1 VSCAQQSSAPAPL
14 VVTELGKATLPLDGP
29 WQFRLT
35 GELYGFDRLEQLL
48 DTCPDAKQA
57 TDAAVAFGQEDDIT
71 VLTIT
76 RLATGVESTTLLEA
90 PTLVASTA

>member
-1 VSCAQQSSAPAPL
+1 MSTPALQEQTGGRPALAGRALENLKKGPKTRVLLSEAHHDEAHCASRIEP
-14 VVTELGKATLPLDGP
+14 KKLP
-29 WQFRLT
+29 Q
-35 GELYGFDRLEQLL
+35 GEQGDH
-48 DTCPDAKQA
+48 D
-57 TDAAVAFGQEDDIT
+57 DDIT